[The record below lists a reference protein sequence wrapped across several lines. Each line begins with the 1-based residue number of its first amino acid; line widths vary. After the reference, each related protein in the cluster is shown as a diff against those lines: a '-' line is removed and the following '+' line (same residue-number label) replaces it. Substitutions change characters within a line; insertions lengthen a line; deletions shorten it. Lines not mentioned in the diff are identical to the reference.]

1 MAKFEDIVPAATL
14 QANMAIASLRVVDD
28 IASDVFLFAD
38 MEILD
43 ANLAMIPHSLA
54 HLDYSQAARARTRYL
69 CFTITVSPRMI
80 IPGIMDFDR
89 TTFPN
94 PTSNTVYVRALM
106 QNGALAAELSKHLLD
121 NTP

>member
-28 IASDVFLFAD
+28 IASDVFY